1 MHNTEVGKINKKQTC
16 DGWNEW
22 IWQDGRLHAHTH
34 KQGGSQTGWGY
45 DSDGTGSKAGNK
57 ITMKQEKTELCYKDH
72 NVENVF
78 HTHIYLDFRRS
89 SGPWY
94 NILITT

>member
-1 MHNTEVGKINKKQTC
+1 MNLTRWKTT
-16 DGWNEW
+16 
-22 IWQDGRLHAHTH
+22 RTHTH
-34 KQGGSQTGWGY
+34 KQGGSQTGEV
-45 DSDGTGSKAGNK
+45 SDGTGSKAGNK

-78 HTHIYLDFRRS
+78 RTHIYLDFRRS